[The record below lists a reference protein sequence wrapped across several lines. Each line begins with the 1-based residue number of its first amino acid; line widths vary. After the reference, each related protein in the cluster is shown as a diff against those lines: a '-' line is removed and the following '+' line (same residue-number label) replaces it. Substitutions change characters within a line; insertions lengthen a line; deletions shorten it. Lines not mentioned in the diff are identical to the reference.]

1 MPSRLDAVE
10 SAKAEF
16 TVGHCEVEHSGA
28 GYPVPGTLNLS
39 EFGVGELP
47 LYGTQSDGL
56 NAPWAGNGPSGLFV
70 MKSVVPVQ
78 VIQVSQKCLP
88 VTQQMV

>member
-28 GYPVPGTLNLS
+28 GYPVAGTLNLS

-47 LYGTQSDGL
+47 LTEPNLMG
-56 NAPWAGNGPSGLFV
+56 
-70 MKSVVPVQ
+70 
-78 VIQVSQKCLP
+78 
-88 VTQQMV
+88 